1 MLSAVEARRQ
11 SRQNFEEKNK
21 VILDE
26 IERNIQ
32 KAIIAGKFAVTS
44 DGSPSQ
50 EVIDALRGLGY
61 KVNVGSQYNQFYYTI
76 SWQ

>member
-11 SRQNFEEKNK
+11 SRKNFEEKNK

-32 KAIIAGKFAVTS
+32 KAIIAGKFDMTS
-44 DGSPSQ
+44 DGDLSQ
-50 EVIDALRGLGY
+50 EVQTALRGLGY
-61 KVNVGSQYNQFYYTI
+61 RVDVGCQYNQSYYTI
-76 SWQ
+76 SWK